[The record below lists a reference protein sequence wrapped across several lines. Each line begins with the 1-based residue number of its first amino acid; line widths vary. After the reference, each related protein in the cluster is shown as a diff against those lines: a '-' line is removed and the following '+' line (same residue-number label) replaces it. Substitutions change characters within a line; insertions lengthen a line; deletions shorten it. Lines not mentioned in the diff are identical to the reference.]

1 MVDLYVFES
10 RGKVKLEIKNSGG
23 LKFGDDNFRTLSVGS
38 SFTMVLKGNE
48 FLLLQ
53 IIHLFMP
60 QASALS

>member
-1 MVDLYVFES
+1 MVDLYVFKS

>member
-1 MVDLYVFES
+1 MVDLYVFKS
-10 RGKVKLEIKNSGG
+10 RGKVKLKIKNSGG